1 MAGPTA
7 SIDPTVLLL
16 WKRQKRRRLTSNKQ
30 NGPKSALEEHP
41 IFFECYLQE
50 LQKYLWRAA
59 GQKTYGRAIRKVI
72 EPLPPPIGRAVLQAL
87 ALGAGLEIS
96 NQTTPSY
103 LIHELRFSSAASV
116 QRLCNFYDMTHSGV
130 MNLRITRE
138 NGNLRMIPAPVIVS
152 LYVPIGRSTACKL
165 TLDFTTWTIPAS
177 LPDAVRIG
185 NCIPTPVEMWMVN
198 VTNAKALLV
207 GERAWC
213 VVPRVTIL
221 NIYIYV

>member
-1 MAGPTA
+1 
-7 SIDPTVLLL
+7 
-16 WKRQKRRRLTSNKQ
+16 
-30 NGPKSALEEHP
+30 
-41 IFFECYLQE
+41 
-50 LQKYLWRAA
+50 
-59 GQKTYGRAIRKVI
+59 
-72 EPLPPPIGRAVLQAL
+72 
-87 ALGAGLEIS
+87 
-96 NQTTPSY
+96 
-103 LIHELRFSSAASV
+103 
-116 QRLCNFYDMTHSGV
+116 

-213 VVPRVTIL
+213 VCRALQVTIV
-221 NIYIYV
+221 YICVK